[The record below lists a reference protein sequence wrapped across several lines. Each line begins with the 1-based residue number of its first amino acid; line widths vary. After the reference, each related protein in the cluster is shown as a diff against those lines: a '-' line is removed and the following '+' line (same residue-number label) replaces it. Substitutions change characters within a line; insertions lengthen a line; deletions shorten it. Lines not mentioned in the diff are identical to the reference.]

1 MASRQFWRGIRVVC
15 SAFMSRVVPRI
26 YFGVAFACSSLTP
39 SPNQAPTIR
48 VNVDLVSVNVRVT
61 DKKGRDVPELSAD
74 DFDLLENGQKQKIAF
89 FDTNKEPITLSIL
102 VDSST
107 SMSSGEKLEAAQ
119 AMFGELMNGLRPQ
132 DDVSVLQ
139 FTDHIV
145 GFRKVTREQWPM
157 ALSYSATAEAGGT
170 ALYDAVASA
179 LCRLREAKNVRQAIV
194 VFTDGADQHSRIK
207 LEQLIRLVQGSRAQ
221 LFMIGFFQ
229 EPEYSVDKESG
240 AKVALVT
247 GREIDNPLIV
257 FERLARESGAE
268 AFFPTDRK
276 SFDQVVREI
285 SNILK
290 AQYTLA
296 YYPQGSPKNIRRIQ
310 VKVHRGGLRVRAREA
325 ISLQNDAPEE
335 IQFDDGTCQVSAKAY
350 PYPYEPH
357 LTQSGVTYKYREDFS
372 DPSTGWPNRAG
383 SRYTPNGYELFYEPP
398 RPEGD
403 KQFIRSN
410 PVGIGALVAYGP
422 WWSDFRVSVS
432 LDAGWAKM
440 RAPSRFLGQRSKRVF
455 EDTSAGLIFR
465 VESGGYYA
473 FLLRTS
479 AQRYEADDLAF
490 ELVKK
495 TFSDDSEP
503 PIIPWTRVAAE
514 QIQKGISAGIKLSV
528 ECKGDQITLFVDD
541 RQVGEVRDTM
551 HHSGYLGFISLGTGH
566 VWFKDLEVEGT
577 R

>member
-1 MASRQFWRGIRVVC
+1 M
-15 SAFMSRVVPRI
+15 
-26 YFGVAFACSSLTP
+26 
-39 SPNQAPTIR
+39 
-48 VNVDLVSVNVRVT
+48 T
-61 DKKGRDVPELSAD
+61 DKRNRDVPDLSAG
-74 DFDLLENGQKQKIAF
+74 DFDLLEGGRKQKISF

-102 VDSST
+102 LDASS
-107 SMSSGEKLEAAQ
+107 SMNSVGKLEAAR
-119 AMFGELMNGLRPQ
+119 AMFGELINGLRPQ

-145 GFRKVTREQWPM
+145 SFRKITREQWPM
-157 ALSYSATAEAGGT
+157 ALSYSATAESGGT
-170 ALYDAVASA
+170 ALYDAVASG
-179 LCRLREAKNVRQAIV
+179 LCRFREAKNLRQAIV

-207 LEQLIRLVQGSRAQ
+207 LEQLIRLVQRSRAQ

-229 EPEYSVDKESG
+229 EAEYNVDKESG

-296 YYPQGSPKNIRRIQ
+296 YYPQGNPQDIRRIQ
-310 VKVHRGGLRVRAREA
+310 VKVHRRGVRVRAREA
-325 ISLQNDAPEE
+325 ISLQKDPPEE
-335 IQFDDGTCQVSAKAY
+335 IQFDDGTCEVSSKAY
-350 PYPYEPH
+350 PYPYESR
-357 LTQSGVTYKYREDFS
+357 LTQSGVTYTYREDFS

-383 SRYTPNGYELFYEPP
+383 SRYTANGYELFYEPP
-398 RPEGD
+398 KPEGD
-403 KQFIRSN
+403 KQFIRGN

-422 WWSDFRVSVS
+422 WWSDFRATVSI
-432 LDAGWAKM
+432 DAGWAKM
-440 RAPSRFLGQRSKRVF
+440 RAPSRFLAQRSKHVF

-465 VESGGYYA
+465 VESAGYYA

-495 TFSDDSEP
+495 TFSDDPEQP
-503 PIIPWTRVAAE
+503 LIPWTPVDAE
-514 QIQKGISAGIKLSV
+514 QVQKGISAGIKLTV
-528 ECKGDQITLFVDD
+528 ECKEDQITLFVDGK
-541 RQVGEVRDTM
+541 QVGEVRDTL
-551 HHSGYLGFISLGTGH
+551 HDSGYFGFISLGTGH
-566 VWFKDLEVEGT
+566 VWFRNLEVEGT